1 MEWDVASFPALISMR
16 ASCIAEDRSC
26 RARIYRTSCSMWQRL
41 LLRKH
46 AWSTVNADECS
57 DWPALSA
64 TDGCDWP
71 SLSLAVNI
79 ADIADSDW
87 IRRDSARSRTH
98 WTRLRTNWSLHRVE
112 SLASAY
118 IDTRN
123 IAYQSTSTSRDPKTW
138 QYIKKGPKKFKCLRI
153 TSHLPAPSVNDG
165 GDRDRQWK
173 NF

>member
-1 MEWDVASFPALISMR
+1 MTVRLEILIHSSSNLTTMTAEVNGDNNALSFMAWDVESFPALISMR
-16 ASCIAEDRSC
+16 ASCIAEDSSC
-26 RARIYRTSCSMWQRL
+26 RARMYSTSCSKWQRL

-71 SLSLAVNI
+71 SLSLAVNV

-98 WTRLRTNWSLHRVE
+98 WTRFRTNCSLHSVE

-118 IDTRN
+118 TVHRRTDMLY
-123 IAYQSTSTSRDPKTW
+123 ADP
-138 QYIKKGPKKFKCLRI
+138 FAF
-153 TSHLPAPSVNDG
+153 S
-165 GDRDRQWK
+165 
-173 NF
+173 